1 MPDHGRGRDLNV
13 IKTDG
18 ETSLAG
24 YDTTGAADCCCTVQF
39 CSDSSFFLVV
49 LFSSVFLGLCY
60 VRAGILCIRSLII
73 PCGVG
78 SGEIKQPMVL
88 TYLVLS

>member
-1 MPDHGRGRDLNV
+1 MLGHGRGRDLNV
-13 IKTDG
+13 TKTDG

-24 YDTTGAADCCCTVQF
+24 YDTTGAADCCCCIVQF
-39 CSDSSFFLVV
+39 CSDCSFFLVV
-49 LFSSVFLGLCY
+49 LFSSAFLVLCY

-78 SGEIKQPMVL
+78 RGE
-88 TYLVLS
+88 